1 MSDGKFKP
9 GVSGNPKGRPLGG
22 KNRRTLLREELEK
35 DGSALAAAIKA
46 AALNPDSPD
55 TTAMSLWLARL
66 EPPLRPAAQ
75 RVQFELDTDAP
86 IADQAKQ
93 ILLAVSRGEV
103 DVDTGK
109 QLLDLLSAFVGLKDV
124 ETVIDEL
131 KRLRETKNHIAGGI
145 VES

>member
-1 MSDGKFKP
+1 MAFAKGQ
-9 GVSGNPKGRPLGG
+9 SGNPAGRTAGS
-22 KNRRTLLREELEK
+22 KNKKTLLRAELEK

-75 RVQFELDTDAP
+75 RVQFHLDPDAP

-93 ILLAVSRGEV
+93 VMLAMSRGEL
-103 DVDTGK
+103 DPDTAR
-109 QLLDLLSAFVGLKDV
+109 QIMDMLSAFIGMKDM
-124 ETVIDEL
+124 ETFIAEL
-131 KRLRETKNHIAGGI
+131 KRLRETKSQIPGGI
-145 VES
+145 VEHG